1 MTEKRMICLSC
12 PVGCQLTVTVENGE
26 VLRVDGNACP
36 RGDVYG
42 RQEAIEPM
50 RTLPTSVRVTA
61 GTRDLVSVKTDR
73 PIPLDLI
80 PAAMDLIREISV
92 AAPVR
97 IHDVVLDDLL
107 GTGAKLVA
115 TRDVPAACG

>member
-92 AAPVR
+92 EAPVR